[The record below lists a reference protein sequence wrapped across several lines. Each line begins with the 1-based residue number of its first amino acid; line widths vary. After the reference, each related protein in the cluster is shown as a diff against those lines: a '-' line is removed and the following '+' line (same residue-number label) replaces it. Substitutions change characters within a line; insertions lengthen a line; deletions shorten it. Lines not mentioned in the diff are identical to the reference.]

1 MVIQLIVDDGV
12 SSRGHRHN
20 IFNPAFKV
28 VGIFSGPH
36 KQYDTMTTIDYAG
49 GFTKKGEEDPM
60 QAQMNEFMKEK
71 VDFETPEGA
80 TGWS

>member
-1 MVIQLIVDDGV
+1 MIVDDGV
-12 SSRGHRHN
+12 SSRGHRTN

-28 VGIFSGPH
+28 MACFSGEH
-36 KQYDTMTTIDYAG
+36 KQYETMTTIDYAG
-49 GFTKKGEEDPM
+49 GFVKKGEEDPM